1 MLSTVLDITNL
12 TIRFVIGLVG
22 TAVTDPEVCKRVP
35 DEISGAEVVAGCC
48 GGDDGGGLRT
58 GEVVGT
64 GVVAVVDLVVATAF
78 AVTVV
83 VTVGSA
89 VTVAV
94 AVTVVRHG
102 CFRCVGCASVCWDEM
117 R

>member
-1 MLSTVLDITNL
+1 MLSTVLDTTNL

-22 TAVTDPEVCKRVP
+22 TAVTNPEVCKRVP
-35 DEISGAEVVAGCC
+35 DEVSGAEVVAGCC

-64 GVVAVVDLVVATAF
+64 GVVAVVDLVVATA
-78 AVTVV
+78 VV

-94 AVTVVRHG
+94 AVTVIRHG